1 MCTWVISAKGR
12 CVASLLHIN
21 ARPAVKVSGSNTS
34 HISFTSFQHDCFR
47 RAYKVYVSLSPSR
60 GLLGSLSL
68 RIGASGQL
76 CLTVFLSLSLTVCH
90 ISSARLSQKAYK
102 VSVSLSPSLGL
113 LGSLSLRIGASGQ
126 LCLTVFLSLS
136 LTVSLSLGLCLSVT
150 LARSLCLS
158 VTQSA
163 LQRIIINIISI
174 VSSS

>member
-76 CLTVFLSLSLTVCH
+76 CLTVFLSLSLTV
-90 ISSARLSQKAYK
+90 
-102 VSVSLSPSLGL
+102 
-113 LGSLSLRIGASGQ
+113 
-126 LCLTVFLSLS
+126 
-136 LTVSLSLGLCLSVT
+136 SLSLGLCLSVT